1 VSAVA
6 VPEHSIYTALPAY
19 GWTRLARDSSR
30 VYEDG
35 GGSRYTTFER
45 DGVRLAVSRGR
56 SLGDHRGT
64 VVVYDADPEEVVIYA
79 LLVDPAARRQ
89 GKARAA
95 LMDMASIADEQRLTL
110 YIEPAPLEKGKDSI
124 SRDRLVSFYLSCGFC
139 RTGSGSD
146 RVLVRNF
153 SCGSYPQQSVE
164 NSARNSL
171 SPRN

>member
-1 VSAVA
+1 MSE
-6 VPEHSIYTALPAY
+6 PTIYTALPAY

-95 LMDMASIADEQRLTL
+95 LMDMASITDEQRLTL

-153 SCGSYPQQSVE
+153 SCGSYPQNPVE
-164 NSARNSL
+164 KSARNSL

>member
-1 VSAVA
+1 MSE
-6 VPEHSIYTALPAY
+6 PTIYTALPAY
-19 GWTRLARDSSR
+19 GWTRLARDSRR

-79 LLVDPAARRQ
+79 LLVDPAARRK

-95 LMDMASIADEQRLTL
+95 LMDMASIADEQGLTL
-110 YIEPAPLEKGKDSI
+110 YIEPAPLEKGKGSI
-124 SRDRLVSFYLSCGFC
+124 SRDSLVSFYLRCGFC
-139 RTGSGSD
+139 RTSSGSD
-146 RVLVRNF
+146 RVLVRYF
-153 SCGSYPQQSVE
+153 SRESYPQNPVDNPVQNSV
-164 NSARNSL
+164 
-171 SPRN
+171 SPCC

>member
-1 VSAVA
+1 MS
-6 VPEHSIYTALPAY
+6 EHTIYTALPAY

-153 SCGSYPQQSVE
+153 SCGSYPQNPVE
-164 NSARNSL
+164 KSARNSL